1 MAPRNVAWCAPELQ
15 NLVRLVGEKMPAT
28 EEEWEEVM
36 ELHNVAF
43 PSNRTITA
51 LQNKFKDL
59 YRTKMPT
66 GDPKIPD
73 YIKRAKEIHQDFI
86 ERTDGSVGAAD
97 DDDVDDNTSNIN
109 GKDVEEENDE
119 ELENYFDAAQLFIP
133 PQPDLELNTPRPMS

>member
-1 MAPRNVAWCAPELQ
+1 MAPRNVAWRAPELR

-43 PSNRTITA
+43 PSNCTITA

-73 YIKRAKEIHQDFI
+73 YIKRSMEIHQDFI
-86 ERTDGSVGAAD
+86 EQTDGSVGGSVGATD
-97 DDDVDDNTSNIN
+97 DNDVDDNTGYVN
-109 GKDVEEENDE
+109 GEEVEEENDD

-133 PQPDLELNTPRPMS
+133 PNLILN